1 MSLIRRDLSHF
12 LGVLEGET
20 NGELREYVRKVVF
33 VPLPGFVFPHL
44 VFFSGKLLFNLSG
57 DHLLISL
64 LSLFSLL
71 LRYICGCPRGSDQ
84 KTVTAQPLAHKV
96 RKDRFRYPGCHSS
109 YDFLRGV
116 RRRVCGSLLDHGLA
130 RILERRRYGFSKKS
144 GIYAV
149 DFGAANSR

>member
-57 DHLLISL
+57 D
-64 LSLFSLL
+64 
-71 LRYICGCPRGSDQ
+71 Q
-84 KTVTAQPLAHKV
+84 ETVTAQPLAHKV